1 MKILIIED
9 NSSISSMLVKYLN
22 KKNFDAMDTD
32 NARNGLELIQKNNF
46 DVVILD
52 LNMPK
57 FSGWDFLK
65 KINSDGLAL
74 KSKIIVLTASVI
86 TSEQEIELE
95 QLGINLL
102 LKKPIDPDDL
112 IAKIHDNKELK

>member
-1 MKILIIED
+1 
-9 NSSISSMLVKYLN
+9 
-22 KKNFDAMDTD
+22 MDTD

-65 KINSDGLAL
+65 K
-74 KSKIIVLTASVI
+74 
-86 TSEQEIELE
+86 
-95 QLGINLL
+95 
-102 LKKPIDPDDL
+102 
-112 IAKIHDNKELK
+112 

>member
-22 KKNFDAMDTD
+22 KKNFDAMDTGD
-32 NARNGLELIQKNNF
+32 ARNGLELIQKNNF

>member
-1 MKILIIED
+1 
-9 NSSISSMLVKYLN
+9 
-22 KKNFDAMDTD
+22 MDTN

-65 KINSDGLAL
+65 KINSDGLVL

-86 TSEQEIELE
+86 TSEQEMELE

-112 IAKIHDNKELK
+112 IAKIHDTKELK

>member
-22 KKNFDAMDTD
+22 KKNFDAMGTD

-86 TSEQEIELE
+86 TSEQEMELE

>member
-22 KKNFDAMDTD
+22 KKNFDAMGTD

-65 KINSDGLAL
+65 KINSDGLVI
-74 KSKIIVLTASVI
+74 KSKIIVLTASII
-86 TSEQEIELE
+86 TSEQEMELE

-112 IAKIHDNKELK
+112 IAKIHDTKELK

>member
-22 KKNFDAMDTD
+22 KKNFDAMDTN

-65 KINSDGLAL
+65 KINSDGLVL

-86 TSEQEIELE
+86 TSEQEMELE

-112 IAKIHDNKELK
+112 IAKIHDTKELK

>member
-22 KKNFDAMDTD
+22 KKNFDAMDTGD
-32 NARNGLELIQKNNF
+32 ARNGLELIQKNNF

-86 TSEQEIELE
+86 TSEQEMELE

>member
-65 KINSDGLAL
+65 KINSDGLVL

-86 TSEQEIELE
+86 TSEQEMELE

-112 IAKIHDNKELK
+112 IAKIHDTKELK

>member
-22 KKNFDAMDTD
+22 KKNFDAMDTN

-65 KINSDGLAL
+65 KINSDGLVL

-86 TSEQEIELE
+86 TSEQEMELE

-102 LKKPIDPDDL
+102 LKKPIDPDEL
-112 IAKIHDNKELK
+112 IAKIHDTKELK

>member
-65 KINSDGLAL
+65 KINSDGLVL

-112 IAKIHDNKELK
+112 IAKIHDTKELK